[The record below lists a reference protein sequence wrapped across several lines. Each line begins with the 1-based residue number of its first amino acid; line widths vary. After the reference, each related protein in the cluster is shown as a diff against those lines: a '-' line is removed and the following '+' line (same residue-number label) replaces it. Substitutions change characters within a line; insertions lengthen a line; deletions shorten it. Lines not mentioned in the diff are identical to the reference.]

1 MEGTIGEI
9 RLFAATFAPTD
20 WAYCNGSILAI
31 RSYTALFAILGTT
44 YGGDGRVTFGLPNLA
59 GRSALGAGQ
68 GPGLSHYDLGET
80 KGVNAVT
87 LNVSN
92 LPVHT
97 HTATGTIAIPAS
109 SQDGDSDTPSNNM
122 VAAKDSMYTSQAGDS
137 STKPTALTL
146 QVGVSGENIPLK
158 INQPSLGMNY
168 IICLYGVFPPR
179 A

>member
-9 RLFAATFAPTD
+9 RLFAANFAPRD
-20 WAYCNGSILAI
+20 WWYCDGSLLAI
-31 RSYTALFAILGTT
+31 RSNTALFAILGTT
-44 YGGDGRVTFGLPNLA
+44 YGGDGIATFGLPNLA

-68 GPGLSHYDLGET
+68 GPGLSYYDLGESRGT
-80 KGVNAVT
+80 NAVT

-92 LPVHT
+92 LPLHT
-97 HTATGTIAIPAS
+97 HLATGTIVVPAS
-109 SQDGDSDTPSNNM
+109 SQDGDSDTPSNNV
-122 VAAKDSMYTSQAGDS
+122 VATKDSMYTSQAGNS
-137 STKPTALTL
+137 STKPTTLTL
-146 QVGVSGENIPLK
+146 QVGVSGENIPLQ